1 MPRVRNSVTS
11 TMAVIIASEELVI
24 EASMPPICMSTIRW
38 IANCSRGLA
47 PSATSEYPLTVPVH
61 FLGRP
66 EHVEQASHGT
76 KDEEHQQEQ
85 RQGAQPPVEQ
95 PADAST
101 DRQGHDQLDADAEG
115 KTVSRLRRQG
125 AGAGFALHLI
135 GRPLAQPAQ
144 AVVKFVQPCCWFTL
158 GGFAVAHRSHRSSGP
173 TATILAIT
181 IPEPQGGGTLRLR
194 PSPVKRQEA
203 ASK

>member
-1 MPRVRNSVTS
+1 MPSIRNSVTS
-11 TMAVIIASEELVI
+11 TMAVTIATAELVI
-24 EASMPPICMSTIRW
+24 EASKPPIWIVTILW

-47 PSATSEYPLTVPVH
+47 PSATSEYPLTIPVH

-66 EHVEQASHGT
+66 EHVEQASRST
-76 KDEEHQQEQ
+76 QEEEHQQEQ
-85 RQGAQPPVEQ
+85 RQGPHPSVEQ

-101 DRQGHDQLDADAEG
+101 DRQGHDQLDADAKSE
-115 KTVSRLRRQG
+115 TVGRLRRQC
-125 AGAGFALHLI
+125 AGAGLRLHLI

-144 AVVKFVQPCCWFTL
+144 AVVKFVQPCCWVTL

>member
-66 EHVEQASHGT
+66 EHVEQASHSPQ
-76 KDEEHQQEQ
+76 DEEHQQEQ

-101 DRQGHDQLDADAEG
+101 DRQGHDHLDADAEDESVG
-115 KTVSRLRRQG
+115 RLRRQC
-125 AGAGFALHLI
+125 AGEGLRLHLS
-135 GRPLAQPAQ
+135 GQQLAQPEKAMC
-144 AVVKFVQPCCWFTL
+144 KLIQPCCWFTL
-158 GGFAVAHRSHRSSGP
+158 GGLADANRLYRSSGP
-173 TATILAIT
+173 MATI
-181 IPEPQGGGTLRLR
+181 
-194 PSPVKRQEA
+194 
-203 ASK
+203 

>member
-1 MPRVRNSVTS
+1 
-11 TMAVIIASEELVI
+11 
-24 EASMPPICMSTIRW
+24 
-38 IANCSRGLA
+38 GLA

-66 EHVEQASHGT
+66 EHVEQASHST
-76 KDEEHQQEQ
+76 QEEEYQQEQ

-101 DRQGHDQLDADAEG
+101 DRQGHDQLDAHPEG
-115 KTVSRLRRQG
+115 EAVGRLRRER
-125 AGAGFALHLI
+125 AGADLLLRLVR
-135 GRPLAQPAQ
+135 RPLAQPAQ
-144 AVVKFVQPCCWFTL
+144 AVIKFVQPCCWFTL

-203 ASK
+203 AS